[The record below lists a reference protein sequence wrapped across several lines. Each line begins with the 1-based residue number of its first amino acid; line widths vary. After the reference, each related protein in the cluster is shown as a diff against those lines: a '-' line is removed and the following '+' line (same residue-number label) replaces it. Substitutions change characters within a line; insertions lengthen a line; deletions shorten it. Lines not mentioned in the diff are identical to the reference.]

1 MKYVITGG
9 SSFIGVALTKLLITH
24 GHMVYVVCRR
34 ASKTNGNIPKSENVI
49 VVQYDDMADI
59 ESIEKEIVN
68 ADVFIHLAWN
78 GTSHEGRHNR
88 SLQDMNIQYS
98 LIAVEVANRIGCKLF
113 LEAGSQAEYGYKT
126 CLLKEDMECH
136 PDNEYGRA
144 KYEFGVV
151 GARRS
156 NELGLK
162 FIHLRIISIY
172 GETDHLWTLVMSSIR
187 KMLNNE
193 TVQLSSCEQLWN
205 FVCIKDAVK
214 QMYLLCEHALNT
226 TDFRSEVYHIGSNDT
241 RKLRSFVDEMYHLT
255 KSKSKLEFGKYT
267 PANVVS
273 LNPCMDKTQ
282 KATNGFISDY
292 TFHEV
297 VTNIINNFKNNVYEE
312 NQ

>member
-1 MKYVITGG
+1 MIYIITGG
-9 SSFIGVALTKLLITH
+9 SSFIGVALTKLLIAQ

-34 ASKTNGNIPKSENVI
+34 SSKTNGNIPQSDLVKTI
-49 VVQYDDMADI
+49 LYGDMADI
-59 ESIEKEIVN
+59 NTIEKEITN

-78 GTSHEGRHNR
+78 GTSHEGRHNK
-88 SLQDMNIQYS
+88 SLQDKNIQDS
-98 LIAVEVANRIGCKLF
+98 LKAIEVAHNLGCKLF
-113 LEAGSQAEYGYKT
+113 LEAGSQAEYGYQP

-151 GARRS
+151 GARKS
-156 NELGLK
+156 NELGMK

-193 TVQLSSCEQLWN
+193 PIQLSSCEQLWN

-214 QMYLLCEHALNT
+214 QMYLLCEHALKT
-226 TDFRSEVYHIGSNDT
+226 EDFKTEVYHIGSNDT

-255 KSKSKLEFGKYT
+255 KSKSKLEFGQYT

-282 KATNGFISDY
+282 AATGGFISDY
-292 TFHEV
+292 TFHEII
-297 VTNIINNFKNNVYEE
+297 TNIINNFKNNVYEE